1 MIQKY
6 MKLNEIIPAAER
18 RDMKANIS
26 ISKKALDDIL
36 SSLESSIESSNDR
49 TTIKK
54 LCKLIQEIESIEDTL
69 VEAYNNKKQ

>member
-18 RDMKANIS
+18 RDMIANIS
-26 ISKKALDDIL
+26 ISKKSLDDIL

>member
-1 MIQKY
+1 MIEKY
-6 MKLNEIIPAAER
+6 IKLYEIIPAAER
-18 RDMKANIS
+18 RDMIANIS

-54 LCKLIQEIESIEDTL
+54 LCKLIQEIESIEDSL
-69 VEAYNNKKQ
+69 VEVYNHKKQ

>member
-1 MIQKY
+1 MIEKY
-6 MKLNEIIPAAER
+6 IKLYEIIPAADR
-18 RDMKANIS
+18 RDMIANIS

-54 LCKLIQEIESIEDTL
+54 LCKLIQEIESIEDSL
-69 VEAYNNKKQ
+69 VEVYNHKKQ